1 MDYKEYGGA
10 LFLGVK
16 KPVVKA
22 HGSSD
27 EKLFEYT
34 LKQAEKFV
42 ENKAVDKMIEAF
54 EKYGV
59 FNSEMIDDLIRQ
71 LKSFNDANIRK
82 EIEKD
87 PDLMLK
93 LVHQYFHCG

>member
-1 MDYKEYGGA
+1 MKC
-10 LFLGVK
+10 
-16 KPVVKA
+16 VVDVNIHKA
-22 HGSSD
+22 ENQS
-27 EKLFEYT
+27 KLMK
-34 LKQAEKFV
+34 LAQLPASCAESA
-42 ENKAVDKMIEAF
+42 EQLSAHRSIF